1 MAVFF
6 SFSALGATSDELT
19 LKAYN
24 AIYDNALTSV
34 KGECLSFYIDKSHVD
49 YYFIAVKENH
59 SKQECS
65 GDDGVSAKMFDIK
78 IDKKTGLIYT
88 NEGSDD
94 DVFRQLNS
102 DDAFCGKLND
112 LATEN
117 GVRIS
122 SVESGYKVGSGRAYF
137 YTAPNERCKKK
148 NLFVVKND
156 LVNAYLS
163 YDKFSSIIY
172 FKSNGESVS
181 GWVHTDSI
189 TPTGTGIGPKQ

>member
-6 SFSALGATSDELT
+6 SFSALGATSDALT

-24 AIYDNALTSV
+24 AIYNNALTSE
-34 KGECLSFYIDKSHVD
+34 KGECLSFDIDKSHVD

-59 SKQECS
+59 SKPECP
-65 GDDGVSAKMFDIK
+65 GDDGVSAKLFDMK

-88 NEGSDD
+88 NEGSDS
-94 DVFRQLNS
+94 DVFRQLKS
-102 DDAFCGKLND
+102 DGAPCGKLND

-117 GVRIS
+117 GVKIS
-122 SVESGYKVGSGRAYF
+122 SEESGYKVSSGRSYF
-137 YTAPNERCKKK
+137 YTAPNERCKNKS
-148 NLFVVKND
+148 LFVIKND

-163 YDKFSSIIY
+163 YDNFSSIIY

-181 GWVHTDSI
+181 GWVHSDSI
-189 TPTGTGIGPKQ
+189 TPTETGIGPKQ